1 MGQTIE
7 LKAED
12 GFTLAAYRAEPA
24 GKPKGGLVVIQEI
37 FGVNRHMRGVTD
49 EFARRGYLAIC
60 PALFDRAKRGVELG
74 YTEKDIEAGREL
86 RAAVGWDN
94 PMKDVRAAI
103 AAVKSAGKVGTVG
116 YCWGGSV
123 TWLTATR
130 LQGIACAVCYYG
142 GNIAT
147 FKDETP
153 RVPVMFHFGEKDK
166 GIPMTDVEAVRAAQ
180 PGQTL
185 HVYPA
190 GHGFN
195 CEDRGDYDE
204 TCKALALDR
213 TLAFF
218 AKHIG

>member
-12 GFTLAAYRAEPA
+12 GFALAAYRAEPA

-74 YTEKDIEAGREL
+74 YAEKDIEAGREL

-103 AAVKSAGKVGTVG
+103 AAVRGAGKVGTVG

-130 LQGIACAVCYYG
+130 LEGLACAVCYYG
-142 GNIAT
+142 GNIAA
-147 FKDETP
+147 FKDEKP

-166 GIPMTDVEAVRAAQ
+166 GIPMADVEAVRAAQ
-180 PGQTL
+180 PGETL

-195 CEDRGDYDE
+195 CEERGDYDE
-204 TCKALALDR
+204 KCKALALER

>member
-7 LKAED
+7 LRAED

-24 GKPKGGLVVIQEI
+24 GKPKGALVVIQEI

-49 EFARRGYLAIC
+49 EFARRGYLSIC

-86 RAAVGWDN
+86 RATVGWDD
-94 PMKDVRAAI
+94 PLRDLRAALT
-103 AAVKSAGKVGTVG
+103 AVKGAGKVGTIG

-130 LQGIACAVCYYG
+130 FDGIACAVCYYG
-142 GNIAT
+142 GQIAA
-147 FKDETP
+147 FKDEKP

-166 GIPMTDVEAVRAAQ
+166 GIPLSDVEAVRAAH
-180 PGQTL
+180 PRETL
-185 HVYPA
+185 HIYPA

-204 TCKALALDR
+204 KCKALALER